1 MIETLFLTNICKC
14 LMLIFS
20 KLLWHVARSGVLE
33 SKDSDVNHCYSRTG
47 RSTAVQDTP
56 CRGLQKADEHSKDE
70 EIAVKKETEQHPI
83 FLGLQGLGV
92 PSTPDLQDKFVC
104 TIKQDS
110 TCAEKHLTGGIDII
124 SEEITKE
131 TMLANGGNQSTHEL
145 ESHSR
150 SWINASSEDWGEF
163 SAHQGQVAVNKEVT
177 VLMDERDR

>member
-1 MIETLFLTNICKC
+1 
-14 LMLIFS
+14 MLIPS

-33 SKDSDVNHCYSRTG
+33 SKDSDVDHCYSRTG
-47 RSTAVQDTP
+47 RSTEVQDSP
-56 CRGLQKADEHSKDE
+56 GPGLQKADEHSKVE

-104 TIKQDS
+104 TIKRDS
-110 TCAEKHLTGGIDII
+110 TCAEKQLRGGIDII
-124 SEEITKE
+124 SEEITKGP
-131 TMLANGGNQSTHEL
+131 MLENDRNQSTHEL

-150 SWINASSEDWGEF
+150 SWINVSSQDWGEF
-163 SAHQGQVAVNKEVT
+163 GVHQGQVAVNKEVT

>member
-1 MIETLFLTNICKC
+1 MIETLFLTNICEC

-33 SKDSDVNHCYSRTG
+33 SKDSDVDHCYSRTG

-56 CRGLQKADEHSKDE
+56 CPGLQKADEHFKVE

-110 TCAEKHLTGGIDII
+110 TCAEKQLTGGIDVI

-131 TMLANGGNQSTHEL
+131 PMLANSGNQSTHEL
-145 ESHSR
+145 ESRSR

-163 SAHQGQVAVNKEVT
+163 SVHQGQVAVNKEVT